1 MKTLITSIV
10 AMFIFATAT
19 ASNFEG
25 IKIGTTGNS
34 VINAKFSSD
43 NATTATFTITNQA
56 GVIVKTQSVKLT
68 KGNNT
73 INLLDVTT
81 LADGNYTLTFVA
93 NGKTATISFV
103 NFASDAQGL

>member
-1 MKTLITSIV
+1 MKTLITSIL
-10 AMFIFATAT
+10 AMFIFASAT

-25 IKIGTTGNS
+25 IKIGTTGKS

-43 NATTATFTITNQA
+43 KATTATFTITTQA
-56 GVIVKTQSVKLT
+56 GVVVKTQSITLA

-81 LADGNYTLTFVA
+81 LAEGNYTLTLVS
-93 NGKTATISFV
+93 NGTTATTSFV